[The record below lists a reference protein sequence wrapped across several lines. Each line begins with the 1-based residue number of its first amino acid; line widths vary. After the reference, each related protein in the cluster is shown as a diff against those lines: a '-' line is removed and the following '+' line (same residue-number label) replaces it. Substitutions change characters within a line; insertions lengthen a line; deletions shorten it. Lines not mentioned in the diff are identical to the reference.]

1 MNLTEQD
8 VEHVARLARL
18 IVTEDEKHTLAGELG
33 RILEHADELGALDLT
48 GVAPMSH
55 VGDRQTA
62 MRPDEPAPS
71 LPPEI
76 TLANAPD
83 ADEQQF
89 RVPAVLEG

>member
-1 MNLTEQD
+1 MHLTEQD

-18 IVTEDEKHTLAGELG
+18 IVTDEEKHTLAGELG
-33 RILEHADELGALDLT
+33 RILEHAGELGGLDLT

-55 VGDRQTA
+55 VGATETVT
-62 MRPDEPAPS
+62 RPDEPHPS
-71 LPPEI
+71 LSPE
-76 TLANAPD
+76 TALANAPD